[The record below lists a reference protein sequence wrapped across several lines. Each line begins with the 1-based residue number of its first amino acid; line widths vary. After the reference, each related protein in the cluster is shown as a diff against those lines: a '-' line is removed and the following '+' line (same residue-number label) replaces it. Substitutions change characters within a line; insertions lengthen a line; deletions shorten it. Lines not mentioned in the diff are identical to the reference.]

1 MSALTLIAAVGTNG
15 VIGVAG
21 GLPWR
26 LPADL
31 QHFKAL
37 TLGKPVLMGR
47 RTWDSL
53 GRPLPG
59 RRNLV
64 VTRQAGFAAAGAEVF
79 ATVEAA
85 LMAVADQPEVMVI
98 GGGELYKQL
107 LPQAAVLELTEVA
120 ATLEGDAFFPAFDAA
135 IWPEV
140 SRELHA
146 ADERH
151 AYAYTFVRRIRL
163 PDVGNQNAAVGSIQL
178 P

>member
-1 MSALTLIAAVGTNG
+1 
-15 VIGVAG
+15 
-21 GLPWR
+21 
-26 LPADL
+26 
-31 QHFKAL
+31 
-37 TLGKPVLMGR
+37 
-47 RTWDSL
+47 
-53 GRPLPG
+53 
-59 RRNLV
+59 
-64 VTRQAGFAAAGAEVF
+64 
-79 ATVEAA
+79 
-85 LMAVADQPEVMVI
+85 MAVADQPEVMVI

-163 PDVGNQNAAVGSIQL
+163 PDVGNQNAPGGSIC
-178 P
+178 